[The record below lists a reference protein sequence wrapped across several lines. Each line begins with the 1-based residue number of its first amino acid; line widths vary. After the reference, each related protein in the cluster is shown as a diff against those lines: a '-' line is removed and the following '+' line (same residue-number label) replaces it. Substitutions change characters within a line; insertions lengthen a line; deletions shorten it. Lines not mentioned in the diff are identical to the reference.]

1 MNNRPVIDHHK
12 LREEKSPAFA
22 RHMVKMKYNEL
33 RNITKTA
40 EYFGITRATVRRAI
54 YGEENDISRKPKSSP
69 DKTPEH
75 LENLIVFCAKETGF
89 KYIRLKHYILE
100 KYGIEISENTIKKIL
115 KRNGIVRSKK
125 KRREKTG
132 RHLYDYEKLLPF
144 SQMQMD
150 TKYILNKKS
159 LPVSAYNYAKRSGL
173 PLYEWNIIDA
183 KTRIKFTAY
192 SYKLNST
199 YGFLFVFLVLSWIR
213 LHGVRWKINIR
224 MDNGSEFCGS
234 SARKEKAWEEKLKM
248 FDVRFERTTP
258 GKPYMNGI
266 VESYHR
272 ACDEYFLVP
281 YIERCRDVRTFMIK
295 AQKWQDAWNWYRRH
309 GGIGMR
315 GLTPV
320 QKLKETRT
328 LIHKHIASF
337 PVLLM
342 EVWMMIYKDVMKFT
356 NTFSST
362 GQYVRTKCLCQ

>member
-1 MNNRPVIDHHK
+1 MNNRPVIGYHK

-115 KRNGIVRSKK
+115 K
-125 KRREKTG
+125 
-132 RHLYDYEKLLPF
+132 LLPF

-150 TKYILNKKS
+150 TKYILDKKS